1 MLKSNYYKDEEL
13 RKDEGG
19 PIIGNIDFS
28 QIEEL
33 DPSLAD
39 GHRIIYE
46 RQVPFELRLED
57 TNGPLDAATFE
68 EIGAKILVVGDDSYP
83 SHLRIELSC
92 ENDLFF
98 HFTSK

>member
-1 MLKSNYYKDEEL
+1 MLKSNYYKDDQPK
-13 RKDEGG
+13 KDEGVTV
-19 PIIGNIDFS
+19 IGNVDFS
-28 QIEEL
+28 QIDEL

-68 EIGAKILVVGDDSYP
+68 EIGAKILIVGDDSNP
-83 SHLRIELSC
+83 SHIRIELSC

>member
-1 MLKSNYYKDEEL
+1 MLKTYNNDEL
-13 RKDEGG
+13 RKEDG
-19 PIIGNIDFS
+19 ITVIGNLDFS

-39 GHRIIYE
+39 GHRMIYE

-57 TNGPLDAATFE
+57 TNGPQDSATFE
-68 EIGAKILVVGDDSYP
+68 VIGAKILIMGDDSIP

-98 HFTSK
+98 HFTCE